1 MAKKMTK
8 EQQKA
13 FDRRA
18 VIKAVSGLIG
28 GKDVSDVRQQKA
40 IRAYEKKGAKG
51 LLNQINIYRKN
62 EGLTSLDPY
71 GATLKNYADVRRLR
85 PAGEEIAIEGAKQ
98 TQLAPFDELIEKAK
112 IEEETRG
119 FFDKETEELG
129 RTYGRNLADTQTQ
142 YDTDVRGYN
151 QNLSDFRTS
160 LANLAKNR
168 SFTERDEN
176 TSQTSD
182 FASRNIYGSDT
193 GRILAERLKERQG
206 VRATQ
211 QDQPYQTSIE
221 RTNEALNLRK
231 TAFDE
236 AKRRA
241 EQDQAD
247 YAAGRGRLFQEKTAT
262 ELERERKKKLGI
274 TE

>member
-1 MAKKMTK
+1 MAKKITK

-18 VIKAVSGLIG
+18 IIKAVSGLIG

-51 LLNQINIYRKN
+51 LLGQINIYRKN

-71 GATLKNYADVRRLR
+71 GVTLKNYRDIRRLR
-85 PAGEEIAIEGAKQ
+85 PAGEEIAIEGVKQ
-98 TQLAPFDELIEKAK
+98 TQLAPFDEMVEKAK
-112 IEEETRG
+112 IEEETKP
-119 FFDKETEELG
+119 FFDKETEQLG
-129 RTYGRNLADTQTQ
+129 RMYGRNIADTQTQ
-142 YDTDVRGYN
+142 YDTDVRAYN

-160 LANLAKNR
+160 LKNLAQNR
-168 SFTERDEN
+168 LLTEQDEN
-176 TSQTSD
+176 TSQISD
-182 FASRNIYGSDT
+182 FANRNIYGSDT

-206 VRATQ
+206 IRATQ

-247 YAAGRGRLFQEKTAT
+247 YLAGRGRLFQEQTAT

>member
-1 MAKKMTK
+1 MTK

-28 GKDVSDVRQQKA
+28 GKDVSEARQKKA
-40 IRAYEKKGAKG
+40 IRAYEKQGAKG

-62 EGLTSLDPY
+62 EGFSSLDPF
-71 GATLKNYADVRRLR
+71 GVELKNYADVRRLR
-85 PAGEEIAIEGAKQ
+85 PAGEEIAIEGAKK
-98 TQLAPFDELIEKAK
+98 TKLAPFDELAEKAK

-129 RTYGRNLADTQTQ
+129 RMYGRNIADTQTF
-142 YDTDVRGYN
+142 YDTDVRTYN
-151 QNLSDFRTS
+151 QNLSDNRTT
-160 LANLAKNR
+160 LENLARNR

-176 TSQTSD
+176 TAQTSN

-193 GRILAERLKERQG
+193 GRILAQRLKERQG

-221 RTNEALNLRK
+221 RTNESLNLRK

-247 YAAGRGRLFQEKTAT
+247 YTAGRGRLFQEKTAT
-262 ELERERKKKLGI
+262 ELERERKKRLGI